1 MIDEKLNNSEKP
13 PVSPEA
19 GKSAEREAVKSE
31 ITEIVD
37 EIGERCPDCDG
48 EMTLEAVKAYC
59 ENCLSQYET
68 ETKSRAFEV
77 SKPETRT
84 YSPDE
89 TYSFLVHVPLGDVE
103 QRLGEVGSE
112 RGGVLMTTLLNNER
126 QGTFC
131 GEGGLLLD
139 APDAKAIKGMSRV
152 DCGGEIADGRMDSV
166 EELQEPA
173 STAEYNQ
180 IDMKFDGGKVVGVM
194 LKVTPEGKELGDP
207 ARNTQLREVA
217 ERHGLPV
224 ATVEVAPSPMP
235 TEQSSTTREFADGN
249 SLTTYDIPDGNDRF
263 LRVDIAHG
271 NFYHSPGIDTISRS
285 MTIDQYG
292 QVSQSLTPEQ
302 EQKIRTT
309 IGELLER
316 DDLSEKEQKAV
327 LDGFLPHHE

>member
-1 MIDEKLNNSEKP
+1 MIDEKLNNTEPTSAE
-13 PVSPEA
+13 VD
-19 GKSAEREAVKSE
+19 KSAERETVKGE
-31 ITEIVD
+31 ITELVD
-37 EIGERCPDCDG
+37 KLGERCPDCDG

-59 ENCLSQYET
+59 ENCLSQHET
-68 ETKSRAFEV
+68 ETSSRVFEV
-77 SKPETRT
+77 SQPETRT

-89 TYSFLVHVPLGDVE
+89 AYSFLVHVPLGNVE
-103 QRLGEVGSE
+103 QRLGEIGSE

-131 GEGGLLLD
+131 GEGGLLLE
-139 APDAKAIKGMSRV
+139 APDTEAIKGMSRV

-194 LKVTPEGKELGDP
+194 LKVTPDGNELGDP
-207 ARNTQLREVA
+207 ARNAQLREVA

-235 TEQSSTTREFADGN
+235 TEQSSISREFADGN
-249 SLTTYDIPDGNDRF
+249 SLTTYDIPDGDDRF

-271 NFYHSPGIDTISRS
+271 NFYHSPGIDTVSRS
-285 MTIDQYG
+285 MAIDQYG
-292 QVSQSLTPEQ
+292 QVSQLLTEEQ
-302 EQKIRTT
+302 EQKIRMTL
-309 IGELLER
+309 GE
-316 DDLSEKEQKAV
+316 LSEKEQKAV
-327 LDGFLPHHE
+327 FDGFLPHPE